1 MNYIGD
7 ALISKRRK
15 KGCAGHVEDS
25 VWSSSAS
32 TVKRRRVGDV
42 AEERVAV
49 EEEEP
54 KNGNNYFMV
63 HRLAQDTDGGRMWR
77 TSKRKRRWRRARIK
91 VNISTSQLIPQTER
105 SEGTFP
111 PLTSSCV
118 NKSVQ
123 SLIY

>member
-25 VWSSSAS
+25 VWSSSSS

-42 AEERVAV
+42 AEERVAE

-77 TSKRKRRWRRARIK
+77 TNPEEEEVEKDEDQGEHFHQSADSTDRKK
-91 VNISTSQLIPQTER
+91 
-105 SEGTFP
+105 
-111 PLTSSCV
+111 
-118 NKSVQ
+118 
-123 SLIY
+123 